1 MNRAKPKPSNGGKP
15 KAIAERRNHNVD
27 RIRVVPQTESSPEQ
41 DRKVVDQVESPLIS
55 ESAKR
60 FCMYIGSFSVAHST
74 PSTRAEFIRLQLQN
88 LREPRITKPVLLDIN
103 LTGIKV
109 CNPEE
114 ENDVYMAHALK
125 RISYSTCDPF
135 YRQFAF
141 LARNPNGPIGVQYCH
156 VFLTRKESEAEEINA
171 ILGKAFK
178 VAYAS
183 LRSKKRFSAMVADSN
198 KDHFADFDLL
208 GEISREAE
216 IQRQKDLA
224 KERHVMAKETDRELQ
239 VGQGRVWAKHIAGK
253 AKHRTPYLE
262 DVVLSPEK
270 NGSPSGG
277 KLKQQTDA
285 IKSPNQGPSAVEP
298 SAPPIPPGEE
308 RQEWVTQQT
317 KRSKPLPPAPYC
329 DIEIYSEWGPE
340 DYGLPASP
348 IVVSPE
354 ATPQGM
360 KILLQ
365 DEQPPPALRGHKALA
380 RRRSSGKKNQILL
393 QDESPPPVFNY
404 QKTSNG
410 NTENNINKTET
421 LPADTFLQDSAPRS
435 EDRVQR
441 SKPPQR
447 AHKVEVDIDEIRRTI
462 TRPGD
467 APPLPPRSQGFS
479 EVDGAVGGSF
489 QDRRE
494 LHEENL
500 LRNAPWFQA
509 GIPREIAMEILQQ
522 DEVGAFVVRDSKS
535 HPGCYALSLRVPKE
549 IHASGIANYLIEFTL
564 GSTYSLKG
572 SDKDFPDLTTLIHY
586 YSLNKELLPCRLNL
600 ARTNPIYCTV
610 EPEDKESLEGS
621 DDDVDD
627 DPDYLY
633 LSDFRSMMDE
643 IQTM

>member
-308 RQEWVTQQT
+308 RQEW
-317 KRSKPLPPAPYC
+317 
-329 DIEIYSEWGPE
+329 
-340 DYGLPASP
+340 
-348 IVVSPE
+348 
-354 ATPQGM
+354 
-360 KILLQ
+360 
-365 DEQPPPALRGHKALA
+365 
-380 RRRSSGKKNQILL
+380 
-393 QDESPPPVFNY
+393 
-404 QKTSNG
+404 
-410 NTENNINKTET
+410 
-421 LPADTFLQDSAPRS
+421 DSAPRS